1 MGNSFESWKIV
12 SKVLGKV
19 MGFFKGNFVDAQKQ
33 GKLYILNTFC
43 ALLSSFSTTV
53 NRDLSGFTD
62 LIPCFFF

>member
-33 GKLYILNTFC
+33 EKLYILNTFC